1 MLYRTSWTPRA
12 GGASTTPY
20 LVGHALSGIT
30 SRKTQTFVPE
40 TRGVQNYISA
50 KDVECKPWPK
60 RTRHRHCLVREP
72 QGTSRTQYTVARV
85 LHFTHVHNQIFSKA
99 EGVRAVVLGVGPVPR
114 PPRVHA
120 CREHGHPLTMEGL
133 SVDHAR
139 GRRRQGSVHKSVA
152 KVRGASPG
160 NGNKIYKIRPPP
172 SISTLSL
179 TLYSTAG
186 RHGPLC
192 RRTTV
197 FLFSVRWAS
206 PAASAT

>member
-1 MLYRTSWTPRA
+1 MPCVTLRLYNGTRTVAPGRVGRDYRCRL
-12 GGASTTPY
+12 GGARPVCWPNFINGPNPALLSPGAT
-20 LVGHALSGIT
+20 GHVSHTIY
-30 SRKTQTFVPE
+30 
-40 TRGVQNYISA
+40 RGES
-50 KDVECKPWPK
+50 PP
-60 RTRHRHCLVREP
+60 
-72 QGTSRTQYTVARV
+72 
-85 LHFTHVHNQIFSKA
+85 LHTCSQSQIYSKA
-99 EGVRAVVLGVGPVPR
+99 EGVHRGPRSFDSRRR

-120 CREHGHPLTMEGL
+120 CREHGHSLTMEGL

-152 KVRGASPG
+152 KVRGASP